1 MPPVPGRCHGIA
13 GQLRIDLDQHQFG
26 WTEHREAVVCPE
38 ITPRQHEEARAAP
51 TVDGGPVEI
60 EVSVVVSDSSDIDP
74 PMRIVGIGGARSSG
88 AVRTCT
94 PTCTW

>member
-1 MPPVPGRCHGIA
+1 MASPGSFA
-13 GQLRIDLDQHQFG
+13 SMSPQHQFG
-26 WTEHREAVVCPE
+26 SPEHREAVVCPE

-60 EVSVVVSDSSDIDP
+60 EFSVVVSDSPDIDP

-88 AVRTCT
+88 AARTCT
-94 PTCTW
+94 PTCTS